1 MRCKS
6 CYNDINGKAFVVE
19 DYIFHEPCLV
29 SYIKELESKNKTIT
43 KYTPRISTQED
54 RDAG

>member
-6 CYNDINGKAFVVE
+6 CLNDINGKAFVVE